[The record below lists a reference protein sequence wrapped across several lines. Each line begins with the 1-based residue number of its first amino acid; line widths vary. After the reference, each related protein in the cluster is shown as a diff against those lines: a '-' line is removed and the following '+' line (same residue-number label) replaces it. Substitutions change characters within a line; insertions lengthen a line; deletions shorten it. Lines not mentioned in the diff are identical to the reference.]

1 MKSYEQGLPV
11 PAGPL
16 IVGFDVEWTKNYQR
30 KNANRAFCFS
40 LVWVRA
46 EPPRD
51 LQELEHTLDFG
62 FWLCYSEAEEE
73 CSLLCQQA
81 NRYVEHLLSPHT
93 IVVGHQF
100 SSDISVL
107 LACSEDTLPAIETLQ
122 QCWRTRQHPLEPQAV
137 GVFDT
142 RYDLPTSKNGQSNK
156 LVHVCPAWN
165 LLVTQPEIK
174 GSMTKMQ
181 RDFYQHHSLQIL
193 EQIAVLNLRHS
204 LSSVLLY
211 LFHRFGRPSHPVNIN
226 AILYRNLFAQFEY
239 VRSARFAS
247 LLTDGSQEQRAASS
261 SVPLPVLTG

>member
-1 MKSYEQGLPV
+1 MKRYEKEFPR
-11 PAGPL
+11 PDEPL

-46 EPPRD
+46 EPAGD
-51 LQELEHTLDFG
+51 LHALEQTVDFG
-62 FWLCYSEAEEE
+62 FWLGYSETEEE
-73 CSLLCQQA
+73 CLQLCQDA
-81 NRYVEHLLSPHT
+81 NGCIGQMLTPSNV
-93 IVVGHQF
+93 VVGHQF
-100 SSDISVL
+100 SSDLSVL

-122 QCWRTRQHPLEPQAV
+122 HCWRTRQHPQQTQAV

-156 LVHVCPAWN
+156 LVHVCPTWN
-165 LLVTQPEIK
+165 LIVTQPEIK
-174 GSMTKMQ
+174 GSMTRMQ
-181 RDFYQHHSLQIL
+181 RDFYQHHSLPIL
-193 EQIAVLNLRHS
+193 ERIAVLNLRHS

-226 AILYRNLFAQFEY
+226 TILHRNLAAQFEY

-247 LLTDGSQEQRAASS
+247 LLTDVSQEQQAAHA

>member
-1 MKSYEQGLPV
+1 MKSYEQGVPV

-16 IVGFDVEWTKNYQR
+16 LVGFDVEWTKNYQR

-46 EPPRD
+46 EPPGD
-51 LQELEHTLDFG
+51 LQMLERTLDFG

-73 CSLLCQQA
+73 CELLCHEA
-81 NRYVEHLLSPHT
+81 NRCVKQLLAQENV
-93 IVVGHQF
+93 VVGHQF
-100 SSDISVL
+100 SSDVSVL
-107 LACSEDTLPAIETLQ
+107 LACSEETLPAIELLQ
-122 QCWRTRQHPLEPQAV
+122 QCWRSRQHPLEPQAV
-137 GVFDT
+137 SVFDT

-165 LLVTQPEIK
+165 LIVTQPEIK

-181 RDFYQHHSLQIL
+181 REFYQHHALLIL

-211 LFHRFGRPSHPVNIN
+211 LFHRFGCPSYPVNIN
-226 AILYRNLFAQFEY
+226 AILHRNLAAQFEY

-247 LLTDGSQEQRAASS
+247 LLTDISQERQTLRS
-261 SVPLPVLTG
+261 SVAFPVLTS